1 MSNNPYQFSSAEIAS
16 PDKDSGE
23 LEMAERM
30 DRLIANLLDGVL
42 VMVPTA
48 LLIGAGVLAI
58 LGAQG
63 NFDESASYL
72 IAAILGLVGL
82 ALCGALLYY
91 QLNMFAESGQTWGR
105 RKMSIKIVR
114 TDGSRVSVGRLIVYR
129 NLVIQAISMIPF
141 VGGIVPM
148 VDILM
153 IFRDNRLCL
162 HDQIADTKVVKA

>member
-1 MSNNPYQFSSAEIAS
+1 MTENPYQFSSAEIVPQDPS
-16 PDKDSGE
+16 SKE
-23 LEMAERM
+23 LEMAERV
-30 DRLIANLLDGVL
+30 DRLLANLLDGVL

-48 LLIGAGVLAI
+48 FMVGAMVLAI
-58 LGAQG
+58 VGSEK
-63 NFDESASYL
+63 NESSLYM
-72 IAAILGLVGL
+72 IAAVLGLVSLILFGM
-82 ALCGALLYY
+82 LLYF
-91 QLNMFAESGQTWGR
+91 QLTMFAESGQTWGR

-129 NLVIQAISMIPF
+129 NLAIQALGMIPF
-141 VGGIVPM
+141 VGGFVGL